1 MLKKNA
7 QQFAQ
12 KLLTHAGITINGTQP
27 WDIQVHNDKLYQRVI
42 AEGSLGLGESY
53 MEGWWDCPHLDQFF
67 FKVFRS
73 RTDEHL
79 GKSLA
84 DMLNGLC
91 FKLFNYQS
99 KSRAFQIGEHHY
111 DLGNDLFE
119 KMLDKRMIYSC
130 GYWKNAKTLDEAQ
143 EAKLDLICRKLY
155 LKPGMKVLDIGCGWG
170 GFAFFA
176 AEKYG
181 VEVVGVSVSKEQIA
195 YAEAKRGKLP
205 VTFLLQDYR
214 DITGSFDRVVSVG
227 MFEHVGYKNYTDFMT
242 VVNRC
247 MKDDGLCLLHTIGAT
262 VTSFHP
268 DPWIQ
273 KYIFPNGM
281 LPSLAQIA
289 TASEDFF
296 VIEDVHNFGAD
307 YDTTLMAWHKNF
319 TEAWPSLKASYDE
332 TFRRMWNYYLLSC
345 AGLFRAR
352 GIQLYQVVLS
362 KQGLL
367 GGYVSVR

>member
-1 MLKKNA
+1 
-7 QQFAQ
+7 
-12 KLLTHAGITINGTQP
+12 
-27 WDIQVHNDKLYQRVI
+27 
-42 AEGSLGLGESY
+42 
-53 MEGWWDCPHLDQFF
+53 
-67 FKVFRS
+67 
-73 RTDEHL
+73 
-79 GKSLA
+79 
-84 DMLNGLC
+84 MLNGIC

-99 KSRAFQIGEHHY
+99 KARAFQIGEHHY

-227 MFEHVGYKNYTDFMT
+227 MFEHVGYKNYTEFMT

-262 VTSFHP
+262 ITSFHP

-273 KYIFPNGM
+273 KYIFP
-281 LPSLAQIA
+281 
-289 TASEDFF
+289 
-296 VIEDVHNFGAD
+296 
-307 YDTTLMAWHKNF
+307 
-319 TEAWPSLKASYDE
+319 
-332 TFRRMWNYYLLSC
+332 
-345 AGLFRAR
+345 
-352 GIQLYQVVLS
+352 
-362 KQGLL
+362 
-367 GGYVSVR
+367 